1 MKCEKLKTIRNK
13 YEKNTKLSIL
23 YPFRICFVYIS
34 YFFRMFFVLFEIISY
49 SFRIFKGIF
58 RISYFYTTTWLFAIA
73 WCKFEKR
80 HARNS
85 LEFIRTQAASI
96 EDPSGTPRAVQ
107 R

>member
-1 MKCEKLKTIRNK
+1 MKYEKLKTIRNK
-13 YEKNTKLSIL
+13 YENQYEISIL
-23 YPFRICFVYIS
+23 YLFRIYFVYIS
-34 YFFRMFFVLFEIISY
+34 YIFRMFFVLFEIISY
-49 SFRIFKGIF
+49 SFHIFKGVF

-85 LEFIRTQAASI
+85 LEFIRNQATSI
-96 EDPSGTPRAVQ
+96 EDPSGTLRAVQ